1 MTTKK
6 PTENYDQLIERF
18 TKRTAQLSARA
29 AEVKEAHDEYIRIQK
44 DLARLEGSM
53 QAIQYVAYGK
63 MPGDGNHDKFKD
75 HKPDYGKIPDRY

>member
-1 MTTKK
+1 MTK
-6 PTENYDQLIERF
+6 PIESYDQLIERF

-29 AEVKEAHDEYIRIQK
+29 AEVKEAHDEYHRIQK
-44 DLARLEGSM
+44 DLTRLEGSM

-75 HKPDYGKIPDRY
+75 HKPQ

>member
-1 MTTKK
+1 MTK
-6 PTENYDQLIERF
+6 PIESYDQLIERF
-18 TKRTAQLSARA
+18 TKRTTQLSARA
-29 AEVKEAHDEYIRIQK
+29 AEVKEPYEEYLRIQK

-75 HKPDYGKIPDRY
+75 HKPQ